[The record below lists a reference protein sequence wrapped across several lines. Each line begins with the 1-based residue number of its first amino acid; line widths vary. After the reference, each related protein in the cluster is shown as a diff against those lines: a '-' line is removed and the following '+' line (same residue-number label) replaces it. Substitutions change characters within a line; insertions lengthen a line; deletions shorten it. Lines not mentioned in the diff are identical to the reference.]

1 MNMNDGVTKRGLGL
15 LTIGALG
22 AVLSV
27 CIQAAPT
34 PRPVAGVVVDVRG
47 KPTLKAASDGKSGR
61 AKLNQF
67 VYNGDSLKTGK
78 GEAAAIAF
86 VGGAEMRINEN
97 SEFVIDSG
105 GGAKPTS
112 VSTKVGQAWTRLL
125 HGKSQMEVHTPLA
138 VAAVRGT
145 EADVDVD
152 KRLSVKVYEGLVDVQ
167 NQYGTQSLRAG
178 MMTEV
183 AGAGQAP
190 QAPRTMKPED
200 YAKWQD
206 ELSPKDLENAL
217 KKLEAEAGRT
227 GVLNLKFKGKDGKE
241 KSLELKKGN

>member
-1 MNMNDGVTKRGLGL
+1 MNQNDAGLKRGLGS
-15 LTIGALG
+15 LTVAALG
-22 AVLSV
+22 AVLAV

-34 PRPVAGVVVDVRG
+34 PRPVAGVVVDLKG
-47 KPTLKAASDGKSGR
+47 KPTLKSAADGKSAR
-61 AKLNQF
+61 VALNQF
-67 VYNGDSLKTGK
+67 VYNGDSVKTGT

-86 VGGAEMRINEN
+86 VGGAEMRINAD

-152 KRLSVKVYEGLVDVQ
+152 QRLSVKVYEGLVDVQ
-167 NQYGTQSLRAG
+167 NQFGSQSLRAG

-183 AGAGQAP
+183 SGAGQAP
-190 QAPRTMKPED
+190 QAPKTMKPED
-200 YAKWQD
+200 YAKWQED
-206 ELSPKDLENAL
+206 LSPKDLENAL
-217 KKLEAEAGRT
+217 KKLDAEAERT
-227 GVLNLKFKGKDGKE
+227 GVLNLKFRGKDGTE
-241 KSLELKKGN
+241 KSLDLKKGK

>member
-1 MNMNDGVTKRGLGL
+1 MNSSDGGMKRGMGL
-15 LTIGALG
+15 LALGVMG
-22 AVLSV
+22 AVLAV

-34 PRPVAGVVVDVRG
+34 PRPVAGVVVDVKG
-47 KPTLKAASDGKSGR
+47 KPMLKSASDGKSAR

-67 VYNGDSLKTGK
+67 VYNGDSLKTER

-125 HGKSQMEVHTPLA
+125 HGKSQLEVHTPLA

-190 QAPRTMKPED
+190 QAPKTMKPED
-200 YAKWQD
+200 YAKWQE

-217 KKLEAEAGRT
+217 KKLEKEAKRT
-227 GVLNLKFKGKDGKE
+227 KTMSIKDPKTGKE
-241 KSLELKKGN
+241 HLFQKKEK